1 MNVMNTPL
9 IKAIKVNLNVE
20 LLFEFR
26 SILFTI
32 ARYTNENYLHRTN
45 PSQNFFNSLNFS
57 TINGFIE
64 AFLKE
69 QENISQDESN
79 GRGESYDKNYEILS
93 NNIKNSKVFA
103 TIKPK
108 LVSLSELYYLKE
120 ISDMAGLNFD
130 LILFAKEKYYIE
142 ALRQAEIV
150 NILNKILKVESEIKV
165 EEYHNLIEKVE
176 KNNETENDLN
186 LFIDTNSGESKLL
199 QKINLN
205 NSLMFTKKLYK
216 SSESNN
222 NNHNDSLLS
231 STNFNQNK
239 FFEKFEDF
247 LKQISSN
254 LSLNTEATITN
265 YNTFLNNQFIYKY
278 SNEFL
283 TKDFAFLSLWKK
295 TSFLPSTV
303 PSPLKLESKVI
314 AGFKRGS
321 KLLGVPTANLE
332 ITQEISN
339 LLSKIHTGV
348 YYGHLNF
355 LENSISSIDRSRSY
369 KGVLSIG
376 YNPYFDNQSK
386 TIEVFLIDYEGE
398 DFYDHKVSL
407 TIQGFLRTEAS
418 FENFAE
424 LVTAISYDIIT
435 ANGIL

>member
-1 MNVMNTPL
+1 MNTPL
-9 IKAIKVNLNVE
+9 TKGIRIYYNVE

-32 ARYTNENYLHRTN
+32 ARYTNENFLHRIN

-64 AFLKE
+64 AYLKE
-69 QENISQDESN
+69 QENISQDISN
-79 GRGESYDKNYEILS
+79 GRCENYEKNYEIIF
-93 NNIKNSKVFA
+93 NNIKNSNVFN

-108 LVSLSELYYLKE
+108 LLSLSELYCLKE
-120 ISDMAGLNFD
+120 ISELAGLNFD
-130 LILFAKEKYYIE
+130 LVLYAKESHYIE
-142 ALRQAEIV
+142 ALRKCE
-150 NILNKILKVESEIKV
+150 ILNIIKKILKLDEEIKL
-165 EEYHNLIEKVE
+165 EEFDCILE
-176 KNNETENDLN
+176 KNNDKENYLN
-186 LFIDTNSGESKLL
+186 LFIDTSNSVQSKLL
-199 QKINLN
+199 HKLNLE
-205 NSLMFTKKLYK
+205 NSLVLIKKLYK
-216 SSESNN
+216 SSEEKNTNHDDNESLVTLSN
-222 NNHNDSLLS
+222 
-231 STNFNQNK
+231 
-239 FFEKFEDF
+239 FESKRFDKFEDF
-247 LKQISSN
+247 LKQITSN
-254 LSLNTEATITN
+254 LSLNIESTLIK
-265 YNTFLNNQFIYKY
+265 YNSFLNSEFIYKY

-283 TKDFAFLSLWKK
+283 TKNFVFLSLWKK
-295 TSFLPSTV
+295 TSSLPSNL
-303 PSPLKLESKVI
+303 PSPIKLESKVI

-355 LENSISSIDRSRSY
+355 LENSISSIDMTRSY

-398 DFYDHKVSL
+398 DFYDQKVSL
-407 TIQGFLRTEAS
+407 TIEGFLRTEAS

-435 ANGIL
+435 ANSIL